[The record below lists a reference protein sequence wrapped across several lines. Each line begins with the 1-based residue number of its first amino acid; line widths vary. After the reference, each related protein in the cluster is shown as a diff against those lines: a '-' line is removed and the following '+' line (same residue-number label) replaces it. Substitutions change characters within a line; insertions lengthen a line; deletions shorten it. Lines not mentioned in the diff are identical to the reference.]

1 MAARQ
6 ARVEEQFL
14 AEFALLLAD
23 GLAAQL
29 GDLLGDGFEQRAGLV
44 VQGASAWA
52 RGVAKDS
59 NRLPSGSSCEDCI
72 FFSPYQALQP
82 VL

>member
-44 VQGASAWA
+44 VQGI
-52 RGVAKDS
+52 GLGAKDS

>member
-44 VQGASAWA
+44 VQGIGLGEGRAN
-52 RGVAKDS
+52 DS

>member
-1 MAARQ
+1 M
-6 ARVEEQFL
+6 
-14 AEFALLLAD
+14 LAD

-44 VQGASAWA
+44 VQGIGQGEG
-52 RGVAKDS
+52 RGERQQQAAK
-59 NRLPSGSSCEDCI
+59 REQLRGLHL
-72 FFSPYQALQP
+72 FSPYQALQP